1 MGYLMVDPYVPEGP
15 PILILDG
22 STVGGGLMLWL

>member
-1 MGYLMVDPYVPEGP
+1 MDEGWVDLRHSVPEGP

-22 STVGGGLMLWL
+22 NTVGGGLML